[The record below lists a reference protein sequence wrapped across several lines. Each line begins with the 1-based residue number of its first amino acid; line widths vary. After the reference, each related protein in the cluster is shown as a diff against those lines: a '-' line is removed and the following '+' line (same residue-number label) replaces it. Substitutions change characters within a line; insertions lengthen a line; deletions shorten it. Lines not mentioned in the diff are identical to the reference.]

1 MTAIDLITKQD
12 LADFKND
19 LLTELKK
26 MNIGTATD
34 KTKPEWLRS
43 REVRAMLKISPGTLQ
58 NFRIK
63 RILPSKKIGGILYY
77 EYAKIEQL
85 MKEGDKV

>member
-12 LADFKND
+12 LADFKTE
-19 LLTELKK
+19 LFTELKK
-26 MNIGTATD
+26 LNIGSTTD
-34 KTKPEWLRS
+34 KDRPEWLRS
-43 REVRAMLKISPGTLQ
+43 KEVRALLKISPGTLQ

-77 EYAKIEQL
+77 EYAKIEQI
-85 MKEGDKV
+85 MKEGNKV